1 MELGRSN
8 SREMICGR
16 RIGVCAV
23 VCLTVWAVA
32 GAGVLAQSK
41 KTVTRNPTGLNW
53 LVKDCGQGV
62 ELRLGANEERQGSLA
77 MVRVTSKRPLQ
88 EVKGERNGNATPIWH
103 ATLSKLADGDHW
115 EGLLGIDLEQE
126 VGEHEFELTE
136 KESGQEPV
144 VCRASVTV
152 KDGKFATEKL
162 NVAPQFVEPNPEQL
176 ARAQEE
182 SKRLHEIYATVTPE
196 IVWKGQFRIPL
207 TGAKTGGNFGK
218 RRVLNGEPSS
228 PHSGVDFPAPTGT
241 PVHAAQRGRV
251 VLAEPLYFSGNTVV
265 VDHGMGIYTFY
276 GHLSAIGVKV
286 GDSVEAGAVLG
297 KVGATGR
304 VTGPHLHWGL
314 EVNRARVNA
323 LDIVKL
329 SLRPREAN

>member
-1 MELGRSN
+1 MVLALAGT
-8 SREMICGR
+8 
-16 RIGVCAV
+16 GVF
-23 VCLTVWAVA
+23 
-32 GAGVLAQSK
+32 AQSK
-41 KTVTRNPTGLNW
+41 RTVTRNPTGLNW

-62 ELRLGANEERQGSLA
+62 ELRLSATDARQGSVAL
-77 MVRVTSKRPLQ
+77 VRVTSKRSLE
-88 EVKGERNGNATPIWH
+88 EVKGEWNGNATPIWH
-103 ATLSKLADGDHW
+103 TTFSKLTEGDTW

-126 VGEHEFELTE
+126 VGEHDFKITE
-136 KESGQEPV
+136 KESGQETV
-144 VCRASVTV
+144 ICRASVTV

-162 NVAPQFVEPNPEQL
+162 TVAPQFVEPNPEQL

-182 SKRLHEIYATVTPE
+182 SKRLHEIYAMVTPA

-207 TGAKTGGNFGK
+207 TGARTGGNFGK

-251 VLAEPLYFSGNTVV
+251 ALAEPLYFSGNTVV

-323 LDIVKL
+323 LGIVKL
-329 SLRPREAN
+329 SLHPPEAH

>member
-1 MELGRSN
+1 MRLS
-8 SREMICGR
+8 
-16 RIGVCAV
+16 
-23 VCLTVWAVA
+23 A
-32 GAGVLAQSK
+32 GEAK
-41 KTVTRNPTGLNW
+41 
-53 LVKDCGQGV
+53 
-62 ELRLGANEERQGSLA
+62 QGSLVLVEVSSADA
-77 MVRVTSKRPLQ
+77 MS
-88 EVKGERNGNATPIWH
+88 EVKGEWNGNAIPVWPEP
-103 ATLSKLADGDHW
+103 AKEKQPRDEW
-115 EGLLGIDLEQE
+115 RGLLGIDLE
-126 VGEHEFELTE
+126 HELGKYDFSISVKRSEGVPL
-136 KESGQEPV
+136 S
-144 VCRASVTV
+144 CSASVMV
-152 KDGKFATEKL
+152 KDGRFATEKL
-162 NVAPQFVEPNPEQL
+162 SVAPQFVEPNPEQL

-196 IVWKGQFRIPL
+196 KLWNGRFRIPL

-265 VDHGMGIYTFY
+265 VDHGLGVYTFY

-323 LDIVKL
+323 LDITKMQ
-329 SLRPREAN
+329 SLGMRGN

>member
-1 MELGRSN
+1 MRMFRGWSWQTRAMVCCVVLCLGGN
-8 SREMICGR
+8 G
-16 RIGVCAV
+16 IG
-23 VCLTVWAVA
+23 
-32 GAGVLAQSK
+32 AQSK
-41 KTVTRNPTGLNW
+41 GGGTRKSVAPAW
-53 LVKDCGQGV
+53 MEHDCGQGV
-62 ELRLGANEERQGSLA
+62 RLRLSAAEANQGSLVLVEVSSA
-77 MVRVTSKRPLQ
+77 EALS
-88 EVKGERNGNATPIWH
+88 EVKGEWNGNAIPVWPERAKEKQTRDEWR
-103 ATLSKLADGDHW
+103 GM
-115 EGLLGIDLEQE
+115 LGIDLE
-126 VGEHEFELTE
+126 HELGKYDFSITVMRSEGAPL
-136 KESGQEPV
+136 S
-144 VCRASVTV
+144 CSASVIV
-152 KDGKFATEKL
+152 KDGRFATEKL
-162 NVAPQFVEPNPEQL
+162 SVAPQFVEPNPEQL

-196 IVWKGQFRIPL
+196 KLWNGRFRIPL

-265 VDHGMGIYTFY
+265 VDHGLGVYTFY

-286 GDSVEAGAVLG
+286 GDSVEAVAVLG

-323 LDIVKL
+323 LDITKIQ
-329 SLRPREAN
+329 SLGMRVN

>member
-1 MELGRSN
+1 MFRGRPCQICAMVCCVILYLGGNGIFAQGKGSGARKSIVPAWMER
-8 SREMICGR
+8 
-16 RIGVCAV
+16 
-23 VCLTVWAVA
+23 
-32 GAGVLAQSK
+32 
-41 KTVTRNPTGLNW
+41 
-53 LVKDCGQGV
+53 DCGQGV
-62 ELRLGANEERQGSLA
+62 RLRLSAAEAKQGSLVLVEVSSA
-77 MVRVTSKRPLQ
+77 DALSQ
-88 EVKGERNGNATPIWH
+88 VKGEWDGNAIPVWREPAKEKH
-103 ATLSKLADGDHW
+103 LRDEWRGM
-115 EGLLGIDLEQE
+115 LGIDLEHE
-126 VGEHEFELTE
+126 LGKYDFSISVKRGEGAASSCT
-136 KESGQEPV
+136 
-144 VCRASVTV
+144 ASVTV
-152 KDGKFATEKL
+152 KDGRFATEKL

-182 SKRLHEIYATVTPE
+182 SKRLHEIYATVTPA
-196 IVWKGQFRIPL
+196 IAWKGQFRIPL

-241 PVHAAQRGRV
+241 PVHTAQRGRV

-265 VDHGMGIYTFY
+265 VDHGQGIYTFY
-276 GHLSAIGVKV
+276 GHLSAIGVKA

-323 LDIVKL
+323 LGIVKL
-329 SLRPREAN
+329 SLHPPEAN

>member
-1 MELGRSN
+1 MELGKSKA
-8 SREMICGR
+8 EEIIYGR
-16 RIGVCAV
+16 RMRVCGV
-23 VCLTVWAVA
+23 VCLMVVA
-32 GAGVLAQSK
+32 LAGSGVFAQSK
-41 KTVTRNPTGLNW
+41 KTVARNPTRPNW
-53 LVKDCGQGV
+53 FVKDCGQGV
-62 ELRLGANEERQGSLA
+62 MLRLSAGDERQGSLA
-77 MVRVTSKRPLQ
+77 MVRVTSTRPLE
-88 EVKGERNGNATPIWH
+88 EVKGEWNGIATPIWR
-103 ATLSKLADGDHW
+103 AAGSKSVEGDRW

-126 VGEHEFELTE
+126 VGEHEFKITE
-136 KESGQEPV
+136 KVSGQEPV

-162 NVAPQFVEPNPEQL
+162 TVAPQFVEPSPEQL

-182 SKRLHEIYATVTPE
+182 SKRLQEIYATATPA
-196 IVWKGQFRIPL
+196 IVWKGPFRIPL

-218 RRVLNGEPSS
+218 RRVLNGEPRS
-228 PHSGVDFPAPTGT
+228 PHSGVDFPAATGT

-265 VDHGMGIYTFY
+265 VDHGQGIYTLY
-276 GHLSAIGVKV
+276 GHLSAIGVKD
-286 GDSVEAGAVLG
+286 GDSVEGGAVLG

-329 SLRPREAN
+329 SVLRPIGN